1 MNDKLFR
8 RIRLKLTISYTLIFT
23 VLFLLIVVLSNVL
36 AWGTLLH
43 HKKLEI
49 VEAGRNEARE
59 YVEYS
64 NFPVG
69 EAAVRSGVE
78 MAYMKSMEGT
88 PMLDLLGTTPQGVTL
103 LHKQDIWPQENDK
116 ARLVHFKAEGRRF
129 YFLINRTLMVEKK
142 EPVGYLYLFR
152 NVNNYYYAA
161 WHIFRNLFWVVL
173 GMIVMAAALGY
184 DFAGRHLQPLW
195 QAYDKQR
202 QFTADASHEM
212 RTPLAVMNLATQSVT
227 TDLDSKLSSFSGEA
241 LTMMQQ
247 EIKRLTKLTEQLMGL
262 AREDS
267 NALVDFPEFM
277 ETVDLSTLARQTVEE
292 LRLVAKGKEITI
304 ESQIAPDVS
313 VQGDAESLKRL
324 LIILL
329 DNAIKYS
336 EANTKIVVTLGKDN
350 NEVVLRVA
358 DEGPGISDQHKTK
371 IFDRFYRVDKAR
383 SRAQGGNG
391 LGLSLA
397 QAIVQRHKGTIEVT
411 DNQPHGSVFK
421 IILKE

>member
-1 MNDKLFR
+1 MNDQLLR
-8 RIRLKLTISYTLIFT
+8 RIRLKLTLSYTAVFT
-23 VLFLLIVVLSNVL
+23 ILFLLIVVLSNVL

-49 VEAGRNEARE
+49 VQAARDEARE
-59 YVEYS
+59 YVEFS
-64 NFPVG
+64 NFPAG
-69 EAAVRSGVE
+69 EAAVRSGIE
-78 MAYMKSMEGT
+78 MAYMKSMDGT

-103 LHKQDIWPQENDK
+103 LHKQDIWPKEDDT
-116 ARLVHFKAEGRRF
+116 ARLVHFKADGRRF
-129 YFLINRTLMVEKK
+129 YFLISKTLMREKG
-142 EPVGYLYLFR
+142 EPFGYLYLFR
-152 NVNNYYYAA
+152 NVDNYYHAA
-161 WHIFRNLFWVVL
+161 MHIFRNLVWVVL
-173 GMIVMAAALGY
+173 GMVVLAAALGY
-184 DFAGRHLQPLW
+184 DFAGRHLEPLW
-195 QAYDKQR
+195 RAYDKQR

-227 TDLDSKLSSFSGEA
+227 TDSGSMLSSFSKEA
-241 LTMMQQ
+241 LVMTQQ

-267 NALVDFPEFM
+267 NALADFPEFM
-277 ETVDLSTLARQTVEE
+277 ETVALSQLTQETVEE
-292 LRLVAKGKEITI
+292 LRLVAKGKDIRI
-304 ESQIAPDVS
+304 ESQVVPDIM

-324 LIILL
+324 IIILL

-336 EANTKIVVTLGKDN
+336 DEGTKITVLLEKEKG
-350 NEVVLRVA
+350 EVVLQVA
-358 DEGPGISDQHKTK
+358 DEGPGIPDKDKTK

-411 DNQPHGSVFK
+411 NHEPQGSVFT